1 MRKNTSTR
9 RGNKR
14 NMGQGAERQAT
25 GGRQSGMR
33 ASGRQSGSRQSGEK
47 KS

>member
-14 NMGQGAERQAT
+14 SVAQGPDRQAT

-47 KS
+47 K

>member
-1 MRKNTSTR
+1 MRKSRSTR

-14 NMGQGAERQAT
+14 SMGQGADRQAT

-33 ASGRQSGSRQSGEK
+33 ASGRQSGSRQNGEK
-47 KS
+47 K